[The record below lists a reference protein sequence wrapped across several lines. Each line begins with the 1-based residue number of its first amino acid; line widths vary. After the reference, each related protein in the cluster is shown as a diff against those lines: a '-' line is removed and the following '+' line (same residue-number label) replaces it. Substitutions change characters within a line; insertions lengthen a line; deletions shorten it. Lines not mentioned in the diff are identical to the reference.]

1 MKRIVIQ
8 VVLVGFLLS
17 LIGLSACHR
26 EDSEDANQDR
36 IYTLYE
42 LMYDANEDETTIR
55 ATFRLG
61 GPLDSKLTL
70 SEGSSVTFNGEE
82 MSLNG
87 FYAYYQTKLTG
98 EVLEGTFVFTDLNGT
113 SYTNDISISS
123 IDFPADM
130 PDIVKSE
137 AYTFDWIGNTVQDNE
152 EVTFSID
159 GPQESDTYNETENQ
173 IGAGTMELTQYKTN
187 SFSTG
192 ASILSIERSY
202 ETENLSAP
210 SVGGKIITKYTGT
223 KVGMNVQE
231 VTE

>member
-26 EDSEDANQDR
+26 EDSADANQDR

-42 LMYDANEDETTIR
+42 LTYDANEDETTVR

-61 GPLDSKLTL
+61 GPFDSKLTL
-70 SEGSSVTFNGEE
+70 SEGSSITFNGEE
-82 MSLNG
+82 ISLNG
-87 FYAYYQTKLTG
+87 IYAYYQTKLTG

-113 SYTNDISISS
+113 SYTNDVSISS
-123 IDFPADM
+123 IDFPEDM
-130 PDIVKSE
+130 PNIVKGE
-137 AYTFDWIGNTVQDNE
+137 AYTFDWIGNTVEDNE
-152 EVTFSID
+152 EVVFSID
-159 GPQESDTYNETENQ
+159 GPQDSDTYSETENQ

-210 SVGGKIITKYTGT
+210 SVGGKIITKYAGT

-231 VTE
+231 ATE